1 MRKLQ
6 IIVTFVLAL
15 VLAGCVSSSLQPLF
29 TDKDIA
35 FEPALNGTWVDQD
48 GEEQLVFSSWSDRT
62 GYTVIHSKQGNHPAS
77 FEARLVQLGD
87 YRFVDLYP
95 TEPAM
100 PNDLY
105 AAHFIGVHSF
115 HRVWLDEDKLRIATL
130 DPDWLRKMIS
140 ENGLEIGHAVVN
152 DGHDDAI
159 VLTAPT
165 AKLQELVVRYAGD
178 PQAFPEPAEW
188 RRKK

>member
-35 FEPALNGTWVDQD
+35 FEPALNGTWVDKD

-62 GYTVIHSKQGNHPAS
+62 GYTVIHSKQGKHPAS
-77 FEARLVQLGD
+77 FEARLVQLGG

-95 TEPAM
+95 TEPAIQ
-100 PNDLY
+100 NDLY
-105 AAHFIGVHSF
+105 GAHFVGLHSF
-115 HRVWLDEDKLRIATL
+115 HRIWLDGDGLRISAL
-130 DPDWLRKMIS
+130 DPDWLQKMIS
-140 ENGLEIGHAVVN
+140 QNGLEIGHAVVN
-152 DGHDDAI
+152 DGHEDAI

-165 AKLQELVVRYAGD
+165 STLQELVVRYAED
-178 PQAFPEPAEW
+178 PQAFPEPGEW